1 MSAFK
6 KILVPTDFS
15 PAAAE
20 AFRTA
25 VSLAGKGGE
34 VVVAHVTRAPA
45 VVVENG
51 QLNPGGAAGKPRN
64 LWDRFRAT
72 VSDDPNVR
80 VTHEVVVAGRVSAAG
95 IVGMLERFGCDLI
108 VLGSHG
114 HGRLRRLLRGS
125 LTDEVVRHAHCP
137 VLVRSVMAYPT
148 AQCRADAGR
157 SNDRHHHPYRRERTE
172 ALRQIRRMNRFW

>member
-1 MSAFK
+1 MTEFK

-25 VSLAGKGGE
+25 ITLARTTGGE

-51 QLNPGGAAGKPRN
+51 QVTHGSDAGKPVN
-64 LWDRFRAT
+64 LWNKFRAL
-72 VSDDPNVR
+72 VPDDQAVR
-80 VTHEVVVAGRVSAAG
+80 VTHEVVVAGRTSAAG
-95 IVGMLERFGCDLI
+95 IVEMLEKFGCDLI
-108 VLGSHG
+108 VIGSHG

-125 LTDEVVRHAHCP
+125 LTDEVVRHARCP
-137 VLVRSVMAYPT
+137 ALVVKAPT
-148 AQCRADAGR
+148 A
-157 SNDRHHHPYRRERTE
+157 HPVVPAKPVAAQTSRT
-172 ALRQIRRMNRFW
+172 A

>member
-1 MSAFK
+1 MTPFQ

-25 VSLAGKGGE
+25 VELAKTTGGE

-51 QLNPGGAAGKPRN
+51 QVTHGPDAGPPLN
-64 LWDRFRAT
+64 LWGLFRPLVA
-72 VSDDPNVR
+72 DDPAVR
-80 VTHEVVVAGRVSAAG
+80 VTHEVVVAGRVPAAET
-95 IVGMLERFGCDLI
+95 VGMLEEFGCDLI
-108 VLGSHG
+108 VIGSHG

-125 LTDEVVRHAHCP
+125 LADEVVRHARCP
-137 VLVRSVMAYPT
+137 VLVVKAPAKR
-148 AQCRADAGR
+148 RAAPVEPVAAR
-157 SNDRHHHPYRRERTE
+157 
-172 ALRQIRRMNRFW
+172 AA

>member
-1 MSAFK
+1 MTAFK

-25 VSLAGKGGE
+25 VALAKVEGGE

-51 QLNPGGAAGKPRN
+51 QIIPGSTAAEPLN
-64 LWDRFRAT
+64 LWNMFRTA
-72 VSDDPNVR
+72 VSDDSNVP
-80 VTHEVVVAGRVSAAG
+80 VTHEVVVAARVSAAG
-95 IVGMLERFGCDLI
+95 ILGMLEKFGCDLI
-108 VLGSHG
+108 VIGSHG

-125 LTDEVVRHAHCP
+125 ITDGVVRRARCP
-137 VLVRSVMAYPT
+137 VLVVKAPT
-148 AQCRADAGR
+148 ARAAA
-157 SNDRHHHPYRRERTE
+157 PVKPATAQPRRV
-172 ALRQIRRMNRFW
+172 A

>member
-1 MSAFK
+1 MTLFQ

-25 VSLAGKGGE
+25 VALARSTGGE

-51 QLNPGGAAGKPRN
+51 QVAHANDAGKPLN
-64 LWDRFRAT
+64 LWNKFREL
-72 VSDDPNVR
+72 VSDNPAVH
-80 VTHEVVVAGRVSAAG
+80 VTHEVVVAGRKSAAG

-108 VLGSHG
+108 VVGSHG
-114 HGRLRRLLRGS
+114 HGLLRRLLRGS
-125 LTDEVVRHAHCP
+125 RTDDVVRHARCP
-137 VLVRSVMAYPT
+137 VLVVKAPAM
-148 AQCRADAGR
+148 RAATPAPPVVATTGR
-157 SNDRHHHPYRRERTE
+157 
-172 ALRQIRRMNRFW
+172 AA

>member
-1 MSAFK
+1 MPPVPVPEGDPVSVFK

-20 AFRTA
+20 AFRAA
-25 VSLAGKGGE
+25 VSLAGTGGGE
-34 VVVAHVTRAPA
+34 VIVAHVTRGPA

-51 QLNPGGAAGKPRN
+51 RVTGGAAAPPLN
-64 LWDRFRAT
+64 LWDRFRTT
-72 VSDDPNVR
+72 VSAEPSVH
-80 VTHEVVVAGRVSAAG
+80 VTHEVVVAGGVSAAG

-108 VLGSHG
+108 VIGSHG

-137 VLVRSVMAYPT
+137 VLVVKAPRTSAPARATPVPAQSGRT
-148 AQCRADAGR
+148 A
-157 SNDRHHHPYRRERTE
+157 
-172 ALRQIRRMNRFW
+172 

>member
-1 MSAFK
+1 MTTFK

-20 AFRTA
+20 AFRAA
-25 VSLAGKGGE
+25 VSLARAGGE

-51 QLNPGGAAGKPRN
+51 QVTPGGDAGEPLN
-64 LWDRFRAT
+64 LWNTFRT
-72 VSDDPNVR
+72 LVPDDPAVH

-95 IVGMLERFGCDLI
+95 IVGMLEKFGCDLI
-108 VLGSHG
+108 VIGSHG

-125 LTDEVVRHAHCP
+125 LTDEVVRNAHCP
-137 VLVRSVMAYPT
+137 VLVVKAPT
-148 AQCRADAGR
+148 ARPAAPAKPVTAQSGR
-157 SNDRHHHPYRRERTE
+157 V
-172 ALRQIRRMNRFW
+172 A

>member
-1 MSAFK
+1 MSVFK

-25 VSLAGKGGE
+25 VSLARTAGGE

-51 QLNPGGAAGKPRN
+51 QVIPGSAAGQPLN
-64 LWDRFRAT
+64 LWNMFRAL
-72 VSDDPNVR
+72 VSDDPHVH
-80 VTHEVVVAGRVSAAG
+80 VTHEVVVAGRVSAVE
-95 IVGMLERFGCDLI
+95 ILGMLEKFGCDLI

-114 HGRLRRLLRGS
+114 HGRLRRLFRGS
-125 LTDEVVRHAHCP
+125 LADEVVRNAHCP
-137 VLVRSVMAYPT
+137 VLVMKAPATRLPGT
-148 AQCRADAGR
+148 AKPGLAQAGK
-157 SNDRHHHPYRRERTE
+157 T
-172 ALRQIRRMNRFW
+172 A